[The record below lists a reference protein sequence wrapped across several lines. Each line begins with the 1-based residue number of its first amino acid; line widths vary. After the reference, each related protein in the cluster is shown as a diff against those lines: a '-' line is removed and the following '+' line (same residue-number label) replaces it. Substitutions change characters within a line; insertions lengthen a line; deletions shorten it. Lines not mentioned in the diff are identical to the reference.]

1 MIYIRY
7 EFNDKAQAEAK
18 IEAFYNEDGEGNEVC
33 NVNAAFIRLNK
44 FVMTEGTY
52 DSEGV
57 EITAPILSSGYAVDV
72 LWRDLD
78 ASPYGWKTY
87 ETYPNT
93 PKHRLF

>member
-1 MIYIRY
+1 MIYLRY

-18 IEAFYNEDGEGNEVC
+18 IEAFYNEDGELTTDV
-33 NVNAAFIRLNK
+33 AFIKLNK

-57 EITAPILSSGYAVDV
+57 EITAPIMSSGYALDV

-78 ASPYGWKTY
+78 ASPYGWKSY
-87 ETYPNT
+87 EVAPNN
-93 PKHRLF
+93 PKHKLL

>member
-1 MIYIRY
+1 MIYLRY
-7 EFNDKAQAEAK
+7 EFNDKEQAESKIAK
-18 IEAFYNEDGEGNEVC
+18 LED
-33 NVNAAFIRLNK
+33 VNASFIKLDK

-57 EITAPILSSGYAVDV
+57 EITAPILSEGYALDV

-87 ETYPNT
+87 EVEPSN